1 MKQLIPLL
9 ILFMFIAVPLS
20 ADLFYQ
26 MDITTQTMGITV
38 TTTQRT
44 YIQGDKMRQETWLKL
59 PESMQPPP
67 TPTTQITITRL
78 DKRVLWQLN
87 ELTKTYKET
96 PLTALLSQTTPLAE
110 SLFKHMDLDIQNL
123 GPDTVHTYPC
133 TKLQLTLTF
142 KQLPPSLQQTF
153 DKLQLT
159 LWIGQPPGWQEYSSF
174 YDKYRSITG
183 TSNWQPLLGTSLD
196 PSVQRKLDAAT
207 KDIQGMPLKLH
218 TAIYSQNTIL
228 SSLDGELVQLST
240 DKLSPSLF
248 ELPAGYQKE

>member
-1 MKQLIPLL
+1 MKQLTSLL
-9 ILFMFIAVPLS
+9 ILFITVTLS

-26 MDITTQTMGITV
+26 MDITTQTMGITI

-59 PESMQPPP
+59 PESMQPPA
-67 TPTTQITITRL
+67 TPTNQITITRL

-87 ELTKTYKET
+87 ELTKTYKEL
-96 PLTALLSQTTPLAE
+96 PLTTLLSQTTPIAE
-110 SLFKHMDLDIQNL
+110 SLFKHMELDIQNL
-123 GPDTVHTYPC
+123 GPDTVNTYRC
-133 TKLQLTLTF
+133 DKLQLTLTF
-142 KQLPPSLQQTF
+142 TKLPPNLQQAF
-153 DKLQLT
+153 DKIQLT

-183 TSNWQPLLGTSLD
+183 ASNWQTFLGTNLD

-207 KDIQGMPLKLH
+207 KDIKGIPLKLH
-218 TAIYSQNTIL
+218 TAVYSQNTIL
-228 SSLDGELVQLST
+228 STVDGKLVQLST

-248 ELPAGYQKE
+248 ELPAGYKKE